1 MGGDAVMTDQF
12 GVIFRKTHRVHALT
26 FEQSG
31 GIKGTWNLR
40 TDALVVDYTGPSP
53 IASIRSYVESGRG
66 SGSWNGTGLTS
77 SDAGSSNG
85 ENALG
90 YAEALEVIGAG
101 GGVFGNLVV
110 DDSSVLVKYTYT
122 GDADLNGKVDVSDL
136 GRLATHWQSAGDWS
150 GGDFDYNGVVNVA
163 DLGLLATNWQ
173 AGVGN
178 PLGPGNLT
186 ESIESFGLPAS
197 IVPEPGA
204 ITLLI
209 LPVFPCRRKR
219 HKIG

>member
-1 MGGDAVMTDQF
+1 MTDQF
-12 GVIFRKTHRVHALT
+12 GVIFKKTHRVRALN

-31 GIKGTWNLR
+31 GIKGMWDLA
-40 TDALVVDYTGPSP
+40 TDALAVDYTGPSP
-53 IASIRSYVESGRG
+53 IASIRSFLVSGRG
-66 SGSWNGTGLTS
+66 TGSWNGTGLAST
-77 SDAGSSNG
+77 DAGSSNG
-85 ENALG
+85 KYALG

-101 GGVFGNLVV
+101 GGPFGNLVV
-110 DDSSVLVKYTYT
+110 DDSSVLVKFTYA
-122 GDADLNGKVDVSDL
+122 GDANLDGKVDVADL
-136 GRLATHWQSAGDWS
+136 GRLATHWQGAGDWS

-178 PLGPGNLT
+178 PLGPGSLID
-186 ESIESFGLPAS
+186 SIESFGLPAS
-197 IVPEPGA
+197 IVPEPSA
-204 ITLLI
+204 FTLLI